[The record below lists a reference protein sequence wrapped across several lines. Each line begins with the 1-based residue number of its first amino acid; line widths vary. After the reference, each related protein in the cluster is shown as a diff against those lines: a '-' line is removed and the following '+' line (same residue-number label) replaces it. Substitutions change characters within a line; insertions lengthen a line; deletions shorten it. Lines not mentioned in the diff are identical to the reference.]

1 MDISLYGKIGAETEV
16 MNASPHRLIQLLF
29 ERAVQQIQ
37 LAKHYMERKEI
48 AKKCQAVTKALD
60 VIVHLKESLNFDD
73 KNAKKISEKLSDIYT
88 YIESVL
94 LKAHIKNDPILLDE
108 ALAKLNPIKT
118 AWDNIATTVK

>member
-16 MNASPHRLIQLLF
+16 MNATPHRLIQLLF

-48 AKKCQAVTKALD
+48 AKKSQAVTKALE
-60 VIVHLKESLNFDD
+60 IVEHLRQSLNLTD
-73 KNAKKISEKLSDIYT
+73 KNAKKISEKLRDVYT

-94 LKAHIKNDPILLDE
+94 FCIKV
-108 ALAKLNPIKT
+108 KLT
-118 AWDNIATTVK
+118 W